1 MAQINLNSIS
11 GITSITTRGGMN
23 DVLTLHN
30 NNTTEAVKLDGAGN
44 LHFHNHLN
52 ITGVSSAS
60 NFKTGSTNVHSTG
73 VELANINTGGG
84 TATFGGKI
92 SIGGTELISNSG
104 TYLHIKTNANED
116 MAKFQKDGGSFLY
129 FNNQLRLETKQNGI
143 DVQGR
148 VTASNGFY
156 GDGSNLSGITGTTI
170 NNNADNRVIT
180 GSGTANT
187 LEGESGFTFD
197 GTTVQVPDRIN
208 YNTNGS
214 YLKENQLQFKPSGTA
229 YIDHGTTNQDIQI
242 RMSTSSSLDTTG
254 PTFKSNGNLAFAA
267 GKGID
272 FSADGNNSG
281 MDTEVLDDYEEGSW
295 SAIPSSGGTFTGCRY
310 VKVGSLCLVTGSV
323 SNLPTHSNS
332 VIEIYGLPFQNRNTG
347 ALGQVTYHGSLR
359 GYNMGSNAGNS
370 RPPTNIVLE
379 NSRLYIGT
387 SYGNGGWELLQYN
400 EMSSST
406 NAIQFNVTYQT
417 T

>member
-148 VTASNGFY
+148 VTASNGIDCN
-156 GDGSNLSGITGTTI
+156 GDIDVDGHTDLDNVSISGIVTATTFVGALTGTASGNPTLANGSN
-170 NNNADNRVIT
+170 NRVIT
-180 GSGTANT
+180 ATGANALTGESKLTFDASTTQLKITRDDDSNSGLYVFHNDGNECARLVQKGTGHEGTLILKDGGTAT
-187 LEGESGFTFD
+187 VLLDGET
-197 GTTVQVPDRIN
+197 
-208 YNTNGS
+208 
-214 YLKENQLQFKPSGTA
+214 
-229 YIDHGTTNQDIQI
+229 
-242 RMSTSSSLDTTG
+242 
-254 PTFKSNGNLAFAA
+254 
-267 GKGID
+267 
-272 FSADGNNSG
+272 
-281 MDTEVLDDYEEGSW
+281 
-295 SAIPSSGGTFTGCRY
+295 
-310 VKVGSLCLVTGSV
+310 
-323 SNLPTHSNS
+323 
-332 VIEIYGLPFQNRNTG
+332 
-347 ALGQVTYHGSLR
+347 
-359 GYNMGSNAGNS
+359 
-370 RPPTNIVLE
+370 
-379 NSRLYIGT
+379 
-387 SYGNGGWELLQYN
+387 
-400 EMSSST
+400 
-406 NAIQFNVTYQT
+406 
-417 T
+417 

>member
-1 MAQINLNSIS
+1 MSAISLKSIT
-11 GITSITTRGGMN
+11 GITSITTPTGVDN
-23 DVLTLHN
+23 QLTLHN
-30 NNTTEAVKLDGAGN
+30 NNTTEAVKLDTAGN

-187 LEGESGFTFD
+187 LNGEQYLTYD
-197 GTTVQVPDRIN
+197 GQTLNVNGTSNDTPLIVDTTNSNGAHMRFR
-208 YNTNGS
+208 TNGS
-214 YLKENQLQFKPSGTA
+214 SQHFVGSGGG
-229 YIDHGTTNQDIQI
+229 ISLGDNQDLSM
-242 RMSTSSSLDTTG
+242 RAYDNML
-254 PTFKSNGNLAFAA
+254 FA
-267 GKGID
+267 
-272 FSADGNNSG
+272 S
-281 MDTEVLDDYEEGSW
+281 
-295 SAIPSSGGTFTGCRY
+295 
-310 VKVGSLCLVTGSV
+310 
-323 SNLPTHSNS
+323 
-332 VIEIYGLPFQNRNTG
+332 
-347 ALGQVTYHGSLR
+347 
-359 GYNMGSNAGNS
+359 GNS
-370 RPPTNIVLE
+370 STE
-379 NSRLYIGT
+379 RLRITSQGT
-387 SYGNGGWELLQYN
+387 LL
-400 EMSSST
+400 
-406 NAIQFNVTYQT
+406 
-417 T
+417 